1 MDITLKVIVE
11 GATDTLC
18 AFKPG
23 YLHATTV
30 PDQKLER
37 MGIIV
42 AFSEHIRAQYL
53 KALANIEMIGRFQLD
68 LLYIRNNYSVV

>member
-1 MDITLKVIVE
+1 VDITLKDIVE

-42 AFSEHIRAQYL
+42 AFSDHIQAEYA
-53 KALANIEMIGRFQLD
+53 KALANIGDDGQVP
-68 LLYIRNNYSVV
+68 IRSSIH